1 MDTTIPTVNRR
12 PGKLWAFLQFPLTR
26 FLLAFFAIFIW
37 IGAIQVGSKLVGV
50 APESPLG
57 AMLGLLIAVGVLV
70 IYVFYVRLLERR
82 TAVELAAKG
91 AQRHAARG
99 ILVGAAL
106 FCTTM
111 LVLKLLG
118 AWSYTGTYPLSALAF
133 PFAGAVFAALVEET
147 VVRGLLF
154 RILEES
160 LGSWIALGLSALIFG
175 LLHAGNHGATLVSTS
190 AIALEAGVLLAAAY
204 MYTRSLWFVMG
215 LHFAWNFTEGGV
227 FATSVSGHAPEGVI
241 GVQFTGPELL
251 TGGAFG
257 PEASLAAVVIC
268 LAAGVAFIILAVR
281 TDRVVEPFW
290 MRNT

>member
-1 MDTTIPTVNRR
+1 MDATIPAVNRR
-12 PGKLWAFLQFPLTR
+12 PGTLWAVLQFPLVR
-26 FLLAFFAIFIW
+26 FLIAFLAIFIW
-37 IGAIQVGSKLVGV
+37 IGCVQVAAKLGGI
-50 APESPLG
+50 APQSPLG
-57 AMLGLLIAVGVLV
+57 AMIGMVIAVGVLV
-70 IYVFYVRLLERR
+70 IYVFYVKLLERR
-82 TAVELAAKG
+82 EVMELAAKG

-99 ILVGAAL
+99 ILIGAAL

-118 AWSYTGTYPLSALAF
+118 TWSYTGTHALSSLAYPFVGAF
-133 PFAGAVFAALVEET
+133 FAGIVEET

-160 LGSWIALGLSALIFG
+160 LGSWIALAISAAIFG
-175 LLHAGNHGATLVSTS
+175 LLHSFNPGASPVSTA

-227 FATSVSGHAPEGVI
+227 FAASVSGTRPEGVI
-241 GVQFTGPELL
+241 GVQFAGSDLM

-257 PEASLAAVVIC
+257 PEASLPAVVIC
-268 LAAGVAFIILAVR
+268 VAAGIAFIVLAQR
-281 TDRVVEPFW
+281 SGRVVKPFW
-290 MRNT
+290 NRK

>member
-1 MDTTIPTVNRR
+1 MI
-12 PGKLWAFLQFPLTR
+12 
-26 FLLAFFAIFIW
+26 
-37 IGAIQVGSKLVGV
+37 
-50 APESPLG
+50 
-57 AMLGLLIAVGVLV
+57 GLLIAVGVLI

-82 TAVELAAKG
+82 AATELAAKG

-99 ILVGAAL
+99 ILTGAAL

-118 AWSYTGTYPLSALAF
+118 AWSYTGIYPLSALAY
-133 PFAGAVFAALVEET
+133 PFIGAVFAGIVEET

-160 LGSWIALGLSALIFG
+160 LGSWIALGVSAVIFG
-175 LLHAGNHGATLVSTS
+175 LLHAFNPGASAVSTA
-190 AIALEAGVLLAAAY
+190 AIALEAGVLLAAAF

-227 FATSVSGHAPEGVI
+227 FATSVSGGRPEGVI
-241 GVQFTGPELL
+241 GVQFTGSDLL

-257 PEASLAAVVIC
+257 PEASLPAVVIC
-268 LAAGVAFIILAVR
+268 LAAGIAFIILAAR
-281 TDRVVEPFW
+281 ADRVVKPFW